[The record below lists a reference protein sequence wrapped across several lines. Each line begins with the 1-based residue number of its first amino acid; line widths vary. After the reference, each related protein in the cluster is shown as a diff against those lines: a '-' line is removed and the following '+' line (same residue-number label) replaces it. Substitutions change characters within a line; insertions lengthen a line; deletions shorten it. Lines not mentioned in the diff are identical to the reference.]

1 MRKFGIAKNSV
12 SSDNPNNPRIGLAK
26 ISEGIQKQAA
36 HIIELIAKTLNIFL
50 TLSYCSAPKLAPI
63 AGCNP

>member
-12 SSDNPNNPRIGLAK
+12 LSDNPNNPRIGLAK

-36 HIIELIAKTLNIFL
+36 NIIELIVKTLNIF
-50 TLSYCSAPKLAPI
+50 
-63 AGCNP
+63 